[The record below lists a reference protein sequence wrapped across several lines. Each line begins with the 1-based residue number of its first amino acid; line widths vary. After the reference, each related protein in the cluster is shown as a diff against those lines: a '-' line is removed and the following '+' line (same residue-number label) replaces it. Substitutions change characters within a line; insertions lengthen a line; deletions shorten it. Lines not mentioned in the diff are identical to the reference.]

1 MNIDFVKLCGKHTPI
16 YEAYYKQMDPK
27 GTGTIEAMA
36 AAKFLKKSGLSDV
49 VLSRVWDLSDP
60 NGKGFL
66 DKPGFF
72 VALKLVSLAQAGHVY
87 NMNNIYMDT
96 EKPPKVG
103 DIPKI
108 MPPRVPA
115 APVVTAAPGAAPT
128 GDWTIR
134 VIDRLKYEQLF
145 ESLKPVG
152 GMLPG
157 NKVKGVLLDSKLPM
171 DTLGKIWDLADQD
184 KDGNLDKHEFIVAMH
199 LVYKT
204 LEKRTVPDV
213 LPVELRKPGGVP
225 PPKPAPPAMP
235 RAPSSDGFGD
245 GGFVANFPK
254 DIGPPAAIPIPP
266 PAIQRVPPVG
276 GPATVGPLISTDPL
290 IPIGAPPSVTA
301 NADWVVGTEEYK
313 RFEAMFREADRDKDG
328 LVSGLEVK
336 NVFLQS
342 GVPQKMLAHIWALCD
357 TNQSGKL
364 TLEQFALAMWMVERK
379 QKGIDPP
386 QVLTANMV
394 PPSMRGIVSG
404 VDVQAQEQKPTYTNP
419 ELEMI
424 SKEIEELAKERRA
437 LETEIAQ
444 KEADIRIK
452 NGEVR
457 SLQSEL
463 DTLSATLKQLEN
475 QRGEAQK
482 RLDDLQAQVNKIR
495 EQCQKQE
502 ETINEQEGELN
513 NKRSELQKLK
523 DEENSLQK
531 EYDENN
537 RELQK
542 LTNHLQNTQLQIS
555 SIRSMVTQLMETQRQ
570 MTDALLMC
578 RAAIDAENAELVSEY
593 QLKIEPDFDEA
604 RKQLEKE
611 IEMPKDDPFNDT
623 NTTAMNNKNNG
634 FATNGFDIDP
644 FASSAAPAV
653 AKGGFDDSFNT
664 GFDASFD
671 AFGSSSNTGFGGD
684 AFGGSA
690 FGSKPAEP
698 VQDNFDSD
706 PFASLHAPTG
716 QGQILSPNTQTQATN
731 LTASNKSGPPPR
743 PESPSPALPPKKS
756 KVPPPRPA
764 PPRPMQAPNRPTQP
778 EGFGSAGGFADFAD
792 FDTKAPVIP
801 PPLPTIS
808 YKNVTNSNKT
818 KTSNTSLSS
827 NSSSSVTNLSLF
839 ENFTLT
845 PPTPPSVSNSKTQT
859 SSLTTTINTKTT
871 TLTTTTLGS
880 NSNLSKSM
888 DNSLADIFQKATS
901 TATFTSKTPT
911 LDTENDIKSMP
922 NSTLASSSSA
932 SPLPSA
938 IESNTNSNNHLTS
951 RSRSTTPKQLAAS
964 STTNVF
970 DAFSNPKNSTTT
982 TSNNNNPLPTV
993 DNYSTIKSVS
1003 SIISGPT
1010 EFNDDP
1016 FKDYRYEDPFNI
1028 KDPFADDD
1036 EDFTTDPDKVFKD
1049 DISSDDDKNKTS
1061 TNNNTTQD
1069 SIQTTSTYS
1078 SAASSNAF
1086 GTAKSNSTLSSDF
1099 LNQFESFTL
1108 NTNPSPVPSH
1118 HSSSSSA
1125 FTGMGGM
1132 DNANAGSKSKSNTP
1146 VPIGTNNNSTNLF
1159 DNFADFDAFSVKSN
1173 TSTMESNK
1181 KTKITTN
1188 SNGKTT
1194 NSSIINKDAFFD
1206 AFNDNFET
1214 NSNKS
1219 FDSNSNPKKPYA
1231 KSITSLDAF
1240 DDAFAATETKSSR
1253 QSPFDAFGGGSNVDG
1268 AFGGS
1273 GGGGG
1278 VGVGAKEHQI
1288 TAAAMFDAFND
1299 NNFEDDFFKNSNLST
1314 NTALKETNLNKE
1326 KLQNK
1331 SPISFNQTID
1341 NFAKFDAF
1349 PNDNFNNNSM
1359 LNNNQKFSLPPAPT
1373 TKKSF
1378 SSKSSSSSSSSS
1390 LPIKRTENLL
1400 KVQNQTLLTA
1410 VSNTDKA
1417 AASLAE
1423 NGAKEK
1429 FLNDYSK
1436 PETFDDDLQE
1446 AIKRSMI
1453 DQ

>member
-60 NGKGFL
+60 NGKGYL

-108 MPPRVPA
+108 MPPRVPPS
-115 APVVTAAPGAAPT
+115 PVVTAVPAAAVPT
-128 GDWTIR
+128 GDWSIR

-171 DTLGKIWDLADQD
+171 ETLGKIWDLADQD

-213 LPVELRKPGGVP
+213 LPPELRKPGVP
-225 PPKPAPPAMP
+225 PPKPAPPVIPAGP
-235 RAPSSDGFGD
+235 ARPPANDGFGD

-254 DIGPPAAIPIPP
+254 DIAPPPAIPIP

-301 NADWVVGTEEYK
+301 NADWVVGAEEFK
-313 RFEAMFREADRDKDG
+313 RFETMFREADRDKDG

-404 VDVQAQEQKPTYTNP
+404 VDIQPQEPKPTYTNP

-482 RLDDLQAQVNKIR
+482 RLDDLKAQSLEYEKSLQIINLEIPKMRNQVNKIR

-502 ETINEQEGELN
+502 DTINEQEGELN
-513 NKRSELQKLK
+513 AKRSELQKLK

-570 MTDALLMC
+570 MTDALLLC
-578 RAAIDAENAELVSEY
+578 RAAIESENAELVSEY
-593 QLKIEPDFDEA
+593 QLKIEPDFSEA
-604 RKQLEKE
+604 RIQLEKE
-611 IEMPKDDPFNDT
+611 IEIPKDDPFNDT
-623 NTTAMNNKNNG
+623 NTTAMNNKNSG
-634 FATNGFDIDP
+634 FTSNGFDSDP
-644 FASSAAPAV
+644 FASNTTTVAP

-671 AFGSSSNTGFGGD
+671 AFASSNTTGFGGD

-690 FGSKPAEP
+690 FANKPAEP
-698 VQDNFDSD
+698 VKDNFDND

-716 QGQILSPNTQTQATN
+716 QGQVLSPNTQPQTQN
-731 LTASNKSGPPPR
+731 LTTTKSGPPPR

-764 PPRPMQAPNRPTQP
+764 PPRPLQAPARPAQP
-778 EGFGSAGGFADFAD
+778 EGFGSNTGSGGFADFAD
-792 FDTKAPVIP
+792 FDTKMAA
-801 PPLPTIS
+801 TT
-808 YKNVTNSNKT
+808 VTS
-818 KTSNTSLSS
+818 
-827 NSSSSVTNLSLF
+827 
-839 ENFTLT
+839 
-845 PPTPPSVSNSKTQT
+845 
-859 SSLTTTINTKTT
+859 
-871 TLTTTTLGS
+871 TTTT
-880 NSNLSKSM
+880 
-888 DNSLADIFQKATS
+888 ATS
-901 TATFTSKTPT
+901 
-911 LDTENDIKSMP
+911 L
-922 NSTLASSSSA
+922 
-932 SPLPSA
+932 
-938 IESNTNSNNHLTS
+938 
-951 RSRSTTPKQLAAS
+951 
-964 STTNVF
+964 F
-970 DAFSNPKNSTTT
+970 DAFSAPQSATTT
-982 TSNNNNPLPTV
+982 AVSFGAV
-993 DNYSTIKSVS
+993 DPFSTIKSTS

-1010 EFNDDP
+1010 DFNDDP
-1016 FKDYRYEDPFNI
+1016 FKNYRYEDTFNI

-1036 EDFTTDPDKVFKD
+1036 DEFSTDPEKVFKD
-1049 DISSDDDKNKTS
+1049 DISSDDDKHKTN
-1061 TNNNTTQD
+1061 TNNSTQD
-1069 SIQTTSTYS
+1069 SMQTISTS
-1078 SAASSNAF
+1078 SSNIYS
-1086 GTAKSNSTLSSDF
+1086 TAKSNSTVSSDF
-1099 LNQFESFTL
+1099 LNQFESFNL
-1108 NTNPSPVPSH
+1108 NNNPSPVPSH

-1125 FTGMGGM
+1125 FTGMSGAM
-1132 DNANAGSKSKSNTP
+1132 DVTNNTTNNNKSKSNTP
-1146 VPIGTNNNSTNLF
+1146 IPSATNTTTSNSSNLF
-1159 DNFADFDAFSVKSN
+1159 DNFADFDAFSTKSS

-1181 KTKITTN
+1181 KTTT
-1188 SNGKTT
+1188 SLTK
-1194 NSSIINKDAFFD
+1194 INKPDPFFD
-1206 AFNDNFET
+1206 AFNDNFDT
-1214 NSNKS
+1214 HSNKS
-1219 FDSNSNPKKPYA
+1219 FDSNSNQKKTTG

-1240 DDAFAATETKSSR
+1240 DDAFTVTDSKSR
-1253 QSPFDAFGGGSNVDG
+1253 QSPFDAFGGS
-1268 AFGGS
+1268 FGGS
-1273 GGGGG
+1273 GKS
-1278 VGVGAKEHQI
+1278 KEPI

-1299 NNFEDDFFKNSNLST
+1299 NNFEDDFFKNA
-1314 NTALKETNLNKE
+1314 NTTVKETNLNKG

-1331 SPISFNQTID
+1331 SPISFNNNINDTPID

-1349 PNDNFNNNSM
+1349 SNDNFNNSTTSQN
-1359 LNNNQKFSLPPAPT
+1359 LNNSKQKYSLPSSVTATST
-1373 TKKSF
+1373 TAT
-1378 SSKSSSSSSSSS
+1378 SS
-1390 LPIKRTENLL
+1390 LGSSAIPRTENLL
-1400 KVQNQTLLTA
+1400 KVQNKTLLTA
-1410 VSNTDKA
+1410 VSNTEKA
-1417 AASLAE
+1417 AAAAAGTTLNE
-1423 NGAKEK
+1423 NGAKLPEK
-1429 FLNDYSK
+1429 FTADYSK

-1453 DQ
+1453 EQ

>member
-60 NGKGFL
+60 NGKGYL

-103 DIPKI
+103 DLPKI
-108 MPPRVPA
+108 MPPRVPPS
-115 APVVTAAPGAAPT
+115 PVVTAGAVPAAAPT
-128 GDWTIR
+128 GDWSIR

-213 LPVELRKPGGVP
+213 LPPELRKPGVP
-225 PPKPAPPAMP
+225 PPKPAPPVIAGGAAMP
-235 RAPSSDGFGD
+235 RAPSNDGFGD

-254 DIGPPAAIPIPP
+254 DIAPPPAIPIP

-301 NADWVVGTEEYK
+301 NADWVVGAEEFK
-313 RFEAMFREADRDKDG
+313 RFEVMFREADRDKDG

-404 VDVQAQEQKPTYTNP
+404 VDIQPQEPKPTYTNP

-482 RLDDLQAQVNKIR
+482 RLDDLKAQSLEYEKSLQIINLEIPKMRNQVNKIR

-513 NKRSELQKLK
+513 AKRSELQKLK

-593 QLKIEPDFDEA
+593 QLKIEPDFSDA
-604 RKQLEKE
+604 RIQLEKE
-611 IEMPKDDPFNDT
+611 IEIPKDDPFNDT
-623 NTTAMNNKNNG
+623 TTAAMNNKNNG
-634 FATNGFDIDP
+634 FASNGFDSDP
-644 FASSAAPAV
+644 FTGSTTTAAP

-664 GFDASFD
+664 GFDANFD
-671 AFGSSSNTGFGGD
+671 AFASSNTSGFGGD

-690 FGSKPAEP
+690 FANKPAEP
-698 VQDNFDSD
+698 AKDNFDND
-706 PFASLHAPTG
+706 PFAALHAPTG
-716 QGQILSPNTQTQATN
+716 QGQVLSPNTQTQQQN
-731 LTASNKSGPPPR
+731 LTTAKSGPPPR

-764 PPRPMQAPNRPTQP
+764 PPRPLQAPNRPAQP
-778 EGFGSAGGFADFAD
+778 EGFGSTAGSGGFADFAD
-792 FDTKAPVIP
+792 FDTKLAATTLGTSLFDAFSAPVA
-801 PPLPTIS
+801 
-808 YKNVTNSNKT
+808 
-818 KTSNTSLSS
+818 
-827 NSSSSVTNLSLF
+827 
-839 ENFTLT
+839 
-845 PPTPPSVSNSKTQT
+845 
-859 SSLTTTINTKTT
+859 TKTT
-871 TLTTTTLGS
+871 T
-880 NSNLSKSM
+880 
-888 DNSLADIFQKATS
+888 DHF
-901 TATFTSKTPT
+901 
-911 LDTENDIKSMP
+911 
-922 NSTLASSSSA
+922 
-932 SPLPSA
+932 
-938 IESNTNSNNHLTS
+938 
-951 RSRSTTPKQLAAS
+951 
-964 STTNVF
+964 
-970 DAFSNPKNSTTT
+970 
-982 TSNNNNPLPTV
+982 
-993 DNYSTIKSVS
+993 STIKSTS

-1010 EFNDDP
+1010 DFNDDP

-1036 EDFTTDPDKVFKD
+1036 DEFSTDPEKVFKD
-1049 DISSDDDKNKTS
+1049 EISSDDDKHR
-1061 TNNNTTQD
+1061 TNTTNNTTQD
-1069 SIQTTSTYS
+1069 SMQTISTSTSNIYS
-1078 SAASSNAF
+1078 
-1086 GTAKSNSTLSSDF
+1086 TAKSNSTVSSDF
-1099 LNQFESFTL
+1099 LNQFESFNL
-1108 NTNPSPVPSH
+1108 NNNPSPVPSH

-1125 FTGMGGM
+1125 FTGMGAM
-1132 DNANAGSKSKSNTP
+1132 DGPINSKSKSNTP
-1146 VPIGTNNNSTNLF
+1146 IPTATNTTNTTTSNSSNLF
-1159 DNFADFDAFSVKSN
+1159 DNFADFDAFSTKSS

-1181 KTKITTN
+1181 KTTTL
-1188 SNGKTT
+1188 SA
-1194 NSSIINKDAFFD
+1194 SSTKINKPDPFLD
-1206 AFNDNFET
+1206 AFNDNFDT
-1214 NSNKS
+1214 HSNKS
-1219 FDSNSNPKKPYA
+1219 YDSNSNPKKSTG
-1231 KSITSLDAF
+1231 KSISSLDAF
-1240 DDAFAATETKSSR
+1240 DDAFSAPETSKSR
-1253 QSPFDAFGGGSNVDG
+1253 QSPFDAFGGGSFASSKG
-1268 AFGGS
+1268 AG
-1273 GGGGG
+1273 
-1278 VGVGAKEHQI
+1278 EQI
-1288 TAAAMFDAFND
+1288 TAASMFDAFND
-1299 NNFEDDFFKNSNLST
+1299 NNFEDDFFKNSN
-1314 NTALKETNLNKE
+1314 TAVKETNLNKG

-1331 SPISFNQTID
+1331 SPLSFNNNDTNID

-1349 PNDNFNNNSM
+1349 SNDNFNNSTNITN
-1359 LNNNQKFSLPPAPT
+1359 LNNNKQKYSLPLSAAT
-1373 TKKSF
+1373 TTQ
-1378 SSKSSSSSSSSS
+1378 SKTASS
-1390 LPIKRTENLL
+1390 LGLSAIPRTENLL

-1410 VSNTDKA
+1410 VSNTEKA
-1417 AASLAE
+1417 AAAAAGTTTLNE
-1423 NGAKEK
+1423 NGAKLPEK
-1429 FLNDYSK
+1429 FSADYSK

-1446 AIKRSMI
+1446 AIKRSMVE
-1453 DQ
+1453 Q

>member
-87 NMNNIYMDT
+87 NMNNIYMET

-103 DIPKI
+103 DLPKI

-115 APVVTAAPGAAPT
+115 APVVTAPGAAPPT
-128 GDWTIR
+128 GDWSIR

-213 LPVELRKPGGVP
+213 LPVELRKPGSVP
-225 PPKPAPPAMP
+225 PPKPAPPAIPGAPMP
-235 RAPSSDGFGD
+235 RPVSGEGFGD

-254 DIGPPAAIPIPP
+254 DIAPPPAIPIPP

-301 NADWVVGTEEYK
+301 NADWVVGPEEYK
-313 RFEAMFREADRDKDG
+313 RFETMFREADRDKDG

-555 SIRSMVTQLMETQRQ
+555 SIRSMVTQLLETQRQ

-578 RAAIDAENAELVSEY
+578 RAAIDSENAELVSEY

-611 IEMPKDDPFNDT
+611 IEIPKDDPFNDT
-623 NTTAMNNKNNG
+623 NTEAMNNKNNG
-634 FATNGFDIDP
+634 FGTNGFDSDP
-644 FASSAAPAV
+644 FAASTAAP
-653 AKGGFDDSFNT
+653 KGGFDDSFNT
-664 GFDASFD
+664 GFDSGFD
-671 AFGSSSNTGFGGD
+671 AFGSGSNTGFAGD

-690 FGSKPAEP
+690 FGNTTAAEP
-698 VQDNFDSD
+698 MKDNFDSD

-716 QGQILSPNTQTQATN
+716 QGQVLSPNTQTQSS
-731 LTASNKSGPPPR
+731 LTPTNKSGPPPR

-764 PPRPMQAPNRPTQP
+764 PPRPMQAPNRPSQP
-778 EGFGSAGGFADFAD
+778 EGFGSTGGFADFAD
-792 FDTKAPVIP
+792 FDTKAPIIP
-801 PPLPTIS
+801 PPLPTIP
-808 YKNVTNSNKT
+808 YKSVSNST
-818 KTSNTSLSS
+818 KSNTANNSLSS

-839 ENFTLT
+839 ENFTLA
-845 PPTPPSVSNSKTQT
+845 PPTPNNVVCGFETLTSSST
-859 SSLTTTINTKTT
+859 SSLSTK
-871 TLTTTTLGS
+871 
-880 NSNLSKSM
+880 SKE
-888 DNSLADIFQKATS
+888 NSLSDIFKNANIPS
-901 TATFTSKTPT
+901 PSPT
-911 LDTENDIKSMP
+911 LDKNI
-922 NSTLASSSSA
+922 
-932 SPLPSA
+932 SPALPSLSSTSPTTITA
-938 IESNTNSNNHLTS
+938 KGINHLT
-951 RSRSTTPKQLAAS
+951 RSRSTTPKQLAAI
-964 STTNVF
+964 STTSVF
-970 DAFSNPKNSTTT
+970 DAFATPKTTT
-982 TSNNNNPLPTV
+982 TTINTTNSNVTNNNNNNPSMTV
-993 DNYSTIKSVS
+993 DNYSTIKSIS

-1010 EFNDDP
+1010 DFNDDP

-1036 EDFTTDPDKVFKD
+1036 DDNCITDPDKIFKD
-1049 DISSDDDKNKTS
+1049 DFSSDDDKNKTS
-1061 TNNNTTQD
+1061 TNNNTTQE

-1078 SAASSNAF
+1078 SAASNTF
-1086 GTAKSNSTLSSDF
+1086 GTAKSSSTLSSDF
-1099 LNQFESFTL
+1099 LNKFDSFTL
-1108 NTNPSPVPSH
+1108 NSNTSPVPSH

-1125 FTGMGGM
+1125 FTGMGPPNI
-1132 DNANAGSKSKSNTP
+1132 DNVTNRSKSNTP
-1146 VPIGTNNNSTNLF
+1146 IPNDNNNASTATTATSNSKSNLF
-1159 DNFADFDAFSVKSN
+1159 DNFADFDAFSTKST

-1181 KTKITTN
+1181 KTN
-1188 SNGKTT
+1188 M
-1194 NSSIINKDAFFD
+1194 SSKSDAFFD
-1206 AFNDNFET
+1206 AFNDNFDT

-1219 FDSNSNPKKPYA
+1219 FDSNSNTQKTKA

-1240 DDAFAATETKSSR
+1240 DDAFAATGDIKSR
-1253 QSPFDAFGGGSNVDG
+1253 QSPFDAFGGGVGG
-1268 AFGGS
+1268 AMP
-1273 GGGGG
+1273 
-1278 VGVGAKEHQI
+1278 KNQHI

-1314 NTALKETNLNKE
+1314 NTTLKETSFNKE

-1331 SPISFNQTID
+1331 SPISFNQNID

-1349 PNDNFNNNSM
+1349 PNDNFNTSTNNSHSNTNSI
-1359 LNNNQKFSLPPAPT
+1359 LNNNNQKYSLPLAT
-1373 TKKSF
+1373 TTIGGKSTSPSLTAASAML
-1378 SSKSSSSSSSSS
+1378 SSTK
-1390 LPIKRTENLL
+1390 PIKRTENLL

-1410 VSNTDKA
+1410 VSNTEKA
-1417 AASLAE
+1417 AAGMNE

-1429 FLNDYSK
+1429 FLEDYSK